1 MHHFNTYSSYFLL
14 KRSIFDMIK
23 RKFLYKILAF
33 YISIIL
39 LYTGITSSIILYKG
53 FEMSYM
59 QANHSNQLYMDQS
72 SNYADSK
79 INIALDFV
87 YKISTLN
94 SLTDYRYSS
103 SKNYLYITTVYND
116 LISHLQGFSQLGFT
130 LGITKLTDNMVITPS
145 GTFSYEY
152 YLDELGIDSNALN
165 IFKDSRDKS
174 TAHNTYVVP
183 KSMMKVPSKKI
194 VLIHEPVGIS
204 KLAPIYFFIVLDTNS
219 LFPSI
224 NNDALGDF
232 YLYTDTLIAT
242 LIDDESVNETGILE
256 YLPTLSSRENI
267 NHQKINST
275 VNYVKHSKVVPN
287 LKYIYTVES
296 ASLWPIFVS
305 IIKTALVPGVL
316 LLLVGVWLAYKAAQS
331 SYKPINQLVKFVDG
345 QQNIPPD
352 STNDDTTEINELDY
366 IQRSIK
372 QIYSINDTL
381 QHRLDSSLI
390 RLQEDFFRKVI
401 YGIASEEFIEENLAL
416 LKLEIFRENLGLILL
431 DCEGIESLHRIIP
444 TQNLSLIIY
453 ESISSLSYKISD
465 FFVLPLDTKKYC
477 IISNQQSE
485 ESLCTLSEY
494 MIDKVGTELS
504 LDITACVSSN
514 YQINELTSALQELLM
529 LNNYKYSNATNKVL
543 TTQSI
548 QNIKEAIYYYPI
560 EIETCLINYIS
571 TNELTKSK
579 DLLLELLDKNLKDLT
594 LSPVNI
600 TNLKYSLITTFKR
613 CLNADGKTL
622 NQFIKEYPKAIDEFI
637 ATPTTQLKDACFTL
651 FETIF
656 NYCNKDKF
664 SLENST
670 ASNIFMYIHENFD
683 KDISLTDIAN
693 HFSLSESYISKLLKS
708 SLDINFKA
716 YVNKLK
722 VKKAKELLSQGN
734 YKVNEVAT
742 IIGCN
747 NANTFIRIFKQ
758 YEGVSPGEYVK
769 SINKLNI

>member
-1 MHHFNTYSSYFLL
+1 
-14 KRSIFDMIK
+14 MIK

-39 LYTGITSSIILYKG
+39 LYTGITSGIILYKG

-59 QANHSNQLYMDQS
+59 QSNHSNQLYIDQS
-72 SNYADSK
+72 SNYIDSK
-79 INIALDFV
+79 INTALDFV
-87 YKISTLN
+87 YKTSTLN
-94 SLTDYRYSS
+94 SLIDHRYSS
-103 SKNYLYITTVYND
+103 TTNYVYITNLYND

-130 LGITKLTDNMVITPS
+130 LGITKLTDDIVITPN
-145 GTFSYEY
+145 GTFSYKY
-152 YLDELGIDSNALN
+152 YLDELGIDSKAFNT
-165 IFKDSRDKS
+165 FKDSIDTS
-174 TAHNTYVVP
+174 TAYNTYVIP
-183 KSMMKVPSKKI
+183 KSMMKSHSKKI
-194 VLIHEPVGIS
+194 VLIHKPVGIS
-204 KLAPIYFFIVLDTNS
+204 KLSPIYFFIVLDTNALS
-219 LFPSI
+219 PGIS
-224 NNDALGDF
+224 NDVLGDF
-232 YLYTDTLIAT
+232 YMYTDQLVSTLV
-242 LIDDESVNETGILE
+242 DDEMINDSGILD
-256 YLPTLSSRENI
+256 YIPKLAPRENI
-267 NHQKINST
+267 NNLKINST
-275 VNYVKHSKVVPN
+275 VNYVHHSKFVPN
-287 LKYIYTVES
+287 LKYIYTTES
-296 ASLWPIFVS
+296 GSLWPIFIS
-305 IIKTALVPGVL
+305 ILKTSLVPGVL

-345 QQNIPPD
+345 QKNIPPD
-352 STNDDTTEINELDY
+352 FTDDDPAEINELDY
-366 IQRSIK
+366 IQQSIK
-372 QIYSINDTL
+372 QIYSINNTL
-381 QHRLDSSLI
+381 QHRLDNSLI

-401 YGIASEEFIEENLAL
+401 YGIASEEFIQENLSL
-416 LKLEIFRENLGLILL
+416 LKLEIFRNNLSLILL
-431 DCEGIESLHRIIP
+431 DCEGIESLHRIIS

-453 ESISSLSYKISD
+453 ESISSLSYKTSD
-465 FFVLPLDTKKYC
+465 FFVLALDTKKYC
-477 IISNQQSE
+477 VISTQQSE

-504 LDITACVSSN
+504 LDITACVSST
-514 YQINELTSALQELLM
+514 YQINELTSGLQELLM

-548 QNIKEAIYYYPI
+548 RNIKEAIYYYPI

-571 TNELTKSK
+571 TNELTKSN
-579 DLLLELLDKNLKDLT
+579 DLLLELLDKNLKDLI
-594 LSPVNI
+594 LNPVNI

-622 NQFIKEYPKAIDEFI
+622 NQFIKEYPQAIDEFI
-637 ATPTTQLKDACFTL
+637 ATPTTQLKEACFTL

-722 VKKAKELLSQGN
+722 VKKAKELLSQGH

-769 SINKLNI
+769 SIHKLNI